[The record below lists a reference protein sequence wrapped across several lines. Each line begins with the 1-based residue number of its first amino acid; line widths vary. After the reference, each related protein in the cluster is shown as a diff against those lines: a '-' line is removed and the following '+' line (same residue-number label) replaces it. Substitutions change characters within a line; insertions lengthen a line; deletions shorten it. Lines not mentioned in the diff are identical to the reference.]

1 MNWVSSLKSMYRS
14 NKDNYEDLTTESGER
29 LTVYHEKQ
37 VKEMCAL
44 HALNNLFQEKY
55 YTKDLLDSLCVE

>member
-1 MNWVSSLKSMYRS
+1 MNWVKSMYRS
-14 NKDNYEDLTTESGER
+14 NKDNKEELTTESGEQI
-29 LTVYHEKQ
+29 TVYHEKQ

-44 HALNNLFQEKY
+44 HALNNLFQENY